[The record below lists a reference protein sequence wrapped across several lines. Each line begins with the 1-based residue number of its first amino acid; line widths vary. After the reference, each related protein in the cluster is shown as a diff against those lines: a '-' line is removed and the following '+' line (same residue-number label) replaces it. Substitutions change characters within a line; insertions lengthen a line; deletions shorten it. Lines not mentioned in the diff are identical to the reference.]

1 MMNIDQA
8 KHLASSARVIGMAQF
23 GHYGYAQIKAATM
36 DYRVFGSSL
45 LMYLASEAVAWYLLG
60 KAKGK

>member
-1 MMNIDQA
+1 
-8 KHLASSARVIGMAQF
+8 MAQF